1 MDAEAIAEKILPVV
15 DDPKLADRYHWTA
28 VSLAQGNAVI
38 ENHVSH
44 PCPLPHLP
52 PKGKQTVRYYGLY
65 SNKTRGQPPLIPDR
79 IIRPPEFSPNLK
91 SQISN
96 LKSQISNLKSQIS
109 NFKFQISNIQS
120 TILLI
125 PAPPKQS
132 ARDMRRRRKTPRHK
146 SQDKNPR
153 FHRRALAAR
162 E

>member
-109 NFKFQISNIQS
+109 NFKYPIHYPPHPRASE
-120 TILLI
+120 TI
-125 PAPPKQS
+125 
-132 ARDMRRRRKTPRHK
+132 RPRHAEK
-146 SQDKNPR
+146 TQDSKTQEPR
-153 FHRRALAAR
+153 QESAISSAGFSGTRMNRL
-162 E
+162 

>member
-96 LKSQISNLKSQIS
+96 
-109 NFKFQISNIQS
+109 FKFQISNPLS
-120 TILLI
+120 SSSPRLRNNP
-125 PAPPKQS
+125 PATCGED
-132 ARDMRRRRKTPRHK
+132 ARLQDTRAKTRIR
-146 SQDKNPR
+146 D
-153 FHRRALAAR
+153 FIGGL
-162 E
+162 

>member
-65 SNKTRGQPPLIPDR
+65 SNKSRGQPPLIPDR

-91 SQISN
+91 FQISN
-96 LKSQISNLKSQIS
+96 FKFQISNFKSQIS
-109 NFKFQISNIQS
+109 NFKFQISNPLS
-120 TILLI
+120 SSSPRLRNNP
-125 PAPPKQS
+125 PATCGED
-132 ARDMRRRRKTPRHK
+132 ARLQDTRAKTRIR
-146 SQDKNPR
+146 D
-153 FHRRALAAR
+153 FIGGL
-162 E
+162 